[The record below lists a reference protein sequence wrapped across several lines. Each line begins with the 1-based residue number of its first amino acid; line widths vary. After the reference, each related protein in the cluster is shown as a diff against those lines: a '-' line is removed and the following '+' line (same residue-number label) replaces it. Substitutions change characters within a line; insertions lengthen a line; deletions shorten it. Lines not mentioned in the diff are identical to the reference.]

1 MPLVPDAGRH
11 RTIRGRQQPQ
21 QQCTSSL
28 VALPFGGNPY
38 GSKSLCFS
46 IVLPG
51 VSARFTSQHKPFVL
65 LSCQED
71 VRLDKQVRNP
81 GKAALMVS
89 PKKLTEVTEVTE
101 ADGWLILCFHSA
113 PQQQGASSKHRVCV
127 ALTGLLPTKFD
138 R

>member
-1 MPLVPDAGRH
+1 MAPKVCAFQSYFPE
-11 RTIRGRQQPQ
+11 
-21 QQCTSSL
+21 
-28 VALPFGGNPY
+28 
-38 GSKSLCFS
+38 
-46 IVLPG
+46 
-51 VSARFTSQHKPFVL
+51 SARFTSQHKPFVL

-127 ALTGLLPTKFD
+127 ALTGLFRVRGETN
-138 R
+138 